1 MYICQHHQ
9 FDYFCLSMAFSPN
22 MPLISQCRPKNVKK
36 SISIPFDHGICFIFC
51 HFKSLFLSSY
61 ESNWMGIS
69 SIWAYDRNHFVKCR
83 CHQSKGI
90 NNINNIR

>member
-51 HFKSLFLSSY
+51 LFKSHMKRVIGWAFQAFGPTIEITLS
-61 ESNWMGIS
+61 NV
-69 SIWAYDRNHFVKCR
+69 DVTNQKV
-83 CHQSKGI
+83 
-90 NNINNIR
+90 